1 MELAK
6 EKFFSSIL
14 RIFSHKN
21 IVEEK
26 NRASNEDKSEITK
39 YGLIIFGIAFIF
51 FSVINCFLIYNFM
64 NILQSF

>member
-14 RIFSHKN
+14 RNFSHKN
-21 IVEEK
+21 IIKEK
-26 NRASNEDKSEITK
+26 NRTSNEDKSEITK
-39 YGLIIFGIAFIF
+39 YVLIIFGIAFIF

>member
-21 IVEEK
+21 IIKEK
-26 NRASNEDKSEITK
+26 NRTSNEDKSEITK
-39 YGLIIFGIAFIF
+39 YVLIIFGIAFIF

>member
-26 NRASNEDKSEITK
+26 NRTSNGDKSEITK
-39 YGLIIFGIAFIF
+39 YVLIIFGIAFIF

>member
-14 RIFSHKN
+14 RIFLHKN

-26 NRASNEDKSEITK
+26 NRTSNEDKSEITK
-39 YGLIIFGIAFIF
+39 YVLIIFGIAFIF